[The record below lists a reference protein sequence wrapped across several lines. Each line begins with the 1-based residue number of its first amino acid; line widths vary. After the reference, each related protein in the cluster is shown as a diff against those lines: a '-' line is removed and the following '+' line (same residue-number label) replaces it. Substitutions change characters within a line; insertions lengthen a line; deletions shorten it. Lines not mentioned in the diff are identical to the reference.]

1 MDQGGGP
8 RSVLE
13 ATQAEVHPGL
23 FALRDFCSR
32 LSEPGKLRAE
42 PEAEVGKKKKK
53 TTTTTT
59 QRTFFER
66 VRRDVE
72 KGKGDVAFRT
82 RGEEKENPVA
92 LLKMEVPPSE
102 FF

>member
-1 MDQGGGP
+1 MGQ
-8 RSVLE
+8 
-13 ATQAEVHPGL
+13 
-23 FALRDFCSR
+23 
-32 LSEPGKLRAE
+32 
-42 PEAEVGKKKKK
+42 KKN
-53 TTTTTT
+53 
-59 QRTFFER
+59 QRTFFKR

-82 RGEEKENPVA
+82 RWEEKENPVA

>member
-1 MDQGGGP
+1 MDQGVGA
-8 RSVLE
+8 RSVLG
-13 ATQAEVHPGL
+13 ATQAEVHTGL

-32 LSEPGKLRAE
+32 YQSQRNCRQSQRQRWA
-42 PEAEVGKKKKK
+42 KKRH
-53 TTTTTT
+53 
-59 QRTFFER
+59 QRTFFKR
-66 VRRDVE
+66 VRRDAE

-82 RGEEKENPVA
+82 RWEEKENPVA